1 MYIKPRSGENKKN
14 KNKNGFFGLI
24 QLIGS
29 KHPKFEV

>member
-1 MYIKPRSGENKKN
+1 MYIKPRSGEIFKKIA
-14 KNKNGFFGLI
+14 FFGLI